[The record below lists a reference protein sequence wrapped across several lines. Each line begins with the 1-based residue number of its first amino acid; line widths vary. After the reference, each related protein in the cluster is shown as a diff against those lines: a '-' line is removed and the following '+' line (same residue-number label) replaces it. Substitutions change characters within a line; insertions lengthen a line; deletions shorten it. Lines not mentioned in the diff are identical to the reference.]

1 MLKLIDKQGWGM
13 KNVKSNQSGFSIVEV
28 LIVLVVVGLIGVVG
42 WFVYDRQNSKSSNSA
57 ASSQQ
62 EMQQPIEM
70 NQEST
75 VTLEKGTYKGEGENA
90 TGTFQAKGYVTV
102 KTEKDPENICDT
114 TCEEREVVS
123 FNVTAVENDTAKKFV
138 NTALSVGCKVGS
150 IINYIS
156 STPDGNKLMSYS
168 HTTED
173 SKKILGSTS
182 ANEIVLEFNQIKFTG
197 TPSEAPACYTLTTT
211 KLVN

>member
-1 MLKLIDKQGWGM
+1 M

-28 LIVLVVVGLIGVVG
+28 LIVLVIVGLIGVVG
-42 WFVYDRQNSKSSNSA
+42 WFVYDRQISKSSNSA

-70 NQEST
+70 EQEST
-75 VTLEKGTYKGEGENA
+75 ASAMLEKGTYKGDGENA

-123 FNVTAVENDTAKKFV
+123 FNVTAVENDAAKKFI
-138 NTALSVGCKVGS
+138 NTALTVGCKVGS
-150 IINYIS
+150 IINYVS
-156 STPDGNKLMSYS
+156 STPNGNKLMSYS
-168 HTTED
+168 HTAED

-182 ANEIVLEFNQIKFTG
+182 NNEIVLEFNQIKFTG